1 MFLMEIG
8 RVIFVCISP
17 TGLPEI
23 RIPIF
28 FQWTGVKMEVQ
39 RFAHECGLEIFFL
52 YQEINN
58 LEIKYWVK
66 KTLVAS
72 YSRAIIA

>member
-1 MFLMEIG
+1 MEIG
-8 RVIFVCISP
+8 RVIVVCISP
-17 TGLPEI
+17 TGLHEI

-28 FQWTGVKMEVQ
+28 CQWTGLKMEVQ

-66 KTLVAS
+66 KTLVPS
-72 YSRAIIA
+72 YYRAIIA

>member
-1 MFLMEIG
+1 MFFMEIEK
-8 RVIFVCISP
+8 VIVICISP
-17 TGLPEI
+17 TELLEI

-28 FQWTGVKMEVQ
+28 WEWTGVKMEVQ

-66 KTLVAS
+66 KMLVAR
-72 YSRAIIA
+72 YSRALIA